1 MDEATVLQILTEAMW
16 VAGKVSAPI
25 LLTAIVVGVGIGL
38 LQSITQIQ
46 EQTLTFVPKFMAVGL
61 VLAISGSWMLRTLVD
76 FTRELIANAPRYL

>member
-1 MDEATVLQILTEAMW
+1 MDEATILQILTEAMW

-76 FTRELIANAPRYL
+76 FTRELIANAPNYL